1 MNSQLSCTNCNN
13 TVDPDAA
20 WCPHCGALFDEAAL
34 CQLHPEEE
42 AGGVCVICSLPCCS
56 DCGTWVNDIFLCGK
70 HEEYE
75 LIEGRAR
82 VYGSMD
88 VLAATYASRCLEQAG
103 LHPFTYSRLAY
114 RNVDIAPNWSYRQ
127 FGGHTGAEVKILVP
141 FGEVTAAESVLRDLA
156 ITPG

>member
-1 MNSQLSCTNCNN
+1 MNSELSCSNCDN
-13 TVDPDAA
+13 TVDPDAP
-20 WCPHCGALFDEAAL
+20 WCPHCGALFGDDV
-34 CQLHPEEE
+34 CRVHPDEE
-42 AGGVCVICSLPCCS
+42 ADGVCVICGLPCCS
-56 DCGTWVNDIFLCGK
+56 DCGTWVNDIFLCGT

-88 VLAATYASRCLEQAG
+88 VLAAEYASRCLEQAG

-114 RNVDIAPNWSYRQ
+114 RNVDIAPNLSYRQ

-141 FGEVTAAESVLRDLA
+141 FGEVTAAETVLRDLA
-156 ITPG
+156 ITPH